1 MYKRNEDEEKE
12 NEQKQQ
18 NIIQEANTVMERIA
32 TEAEEEMAGHTEDEQ
47 ENENQEQIV
56 SNETTAGKAI
66 MIIGSIAS
74 VVILGLTVYTIKRKK
89 GE

>member
-12 NEQKQQ
+12 NEQEQQ

-32 TEAEEEMAGHTEDEQ
+32 TEAEEEMAGDTEDEQ

-74 VVILGLTVYTIKRKK
+74 VVVLGLTVYTIKRKVEK
-89 GE
+89 